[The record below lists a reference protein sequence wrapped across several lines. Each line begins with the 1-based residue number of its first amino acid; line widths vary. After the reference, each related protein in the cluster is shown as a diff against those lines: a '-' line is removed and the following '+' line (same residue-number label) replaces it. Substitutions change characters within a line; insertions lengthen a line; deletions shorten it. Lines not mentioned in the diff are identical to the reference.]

1 MEMVEIFLLF
11 FLAIVLIGSIAAY
24 LLLLKNEEK

>member
-11 FLAIVLIGSIAAY
+11 FLAVVLIGSIAAY
-24 LLLLKNEEK
+24 LMLLKNEEK

>member
-11 FLAIVLIGSIAAY
+11 FLAVVLIGSIAAY